1 MQENV
6 GGFGFNEEAMKEEYD
21 KFVKEFKKSEAYKE
35 ADDKSRLLYNAI
47 KKEYGLEQN
56 QTFQDWLEVH
66 KRTVANK
73 ILKGE
78 SFGVVDA
85 PK

>member
-47 KKEYGLEQN
+47 KKRI
-56 QTFQDWLEVH
+56 WL
-66 KRTVANK
+66 RTKSNFSRLVRSA
-73 ILKGE
+73 
-78 SFGVVDA
+78 
-85 PK
+85 